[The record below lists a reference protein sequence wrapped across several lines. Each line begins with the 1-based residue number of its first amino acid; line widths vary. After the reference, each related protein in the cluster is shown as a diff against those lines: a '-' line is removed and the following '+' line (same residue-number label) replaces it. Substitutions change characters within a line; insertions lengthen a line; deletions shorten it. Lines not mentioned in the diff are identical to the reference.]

1 MDTDKRH
8 NYTQNRHNTTGKLT
22 KRICTSVDCIYMLTN
37 LGHKIIFDPRGDG
50 TCQFNA
56 IGYFFRLSGFDC
68 SNGLSPRRSSSL
80 SENTEEK

>member
-1 MDTDKRH
+1 
-8 NYTQNRHNTTGKLT
+8 
-22 KRICTSVDCIYMLTN
+22 MLTN

-68 SNGLSPRRSSSL
+68 SDGLSPQRSSSL
-80 SENTEEK
+80 FKNTEEK